1 MINIDNF
8 YDYEKKLTDKDL
20 NACEKKL
27 GITIPDS
34 LKQLYLNCNGG
45 MVYKDIWKTTVPP
58 YKLQVFN
65 FIPIKYNKAFKN
77 DPDFIMEGIA
87 FKHWD
92 DKKLPKELLPFAR
105 DLSNGFL
112 CININTGAIY
122 QYLRLEWDDTLN
134 TEQNFK
140 KNSIYLSDSL
150 ENFLN
155 ALTYDEEQNNA
166 ETVEDED
173 IKPRASNKFYDSEQ
187 AINTADLNEV
197 EKLLKIKIP
206 VQLRQFLLHHNGG
219 MPENNAWLDPEGEF
233 EWVAIHELIPVK
245 YYKKFNNNKNYLMPF
260 KAADLWGR
268 KLLPETFLPFAIDAG
283 GNYFCIDINNGKIY
297 YYTLDTWSDNLSL
310 TDNQDKST
318 LFLCNSFNEFIS
330 KLVCEDDLDDL
341 YGL

>member
-134 TEQNFK
+134 TEQNLK

-155 ALTYDEEQNNA
+155 SLIYDEEQSNA

-197 EKLLKIKIP
+197 EKL
-206 VQLRQFLLHHNGG
+206 
-219 MPENNAWLDPEGEF
+219 
-233 EWVAIHELIPVK
+233 
-245 YYKKFNNNKNYLMPF
+245 
-260 KAADLWGR
+260 
-268 KLLPETFLPFAIDAG
+268 
-283 GNYFCIDINNGKIY
+283 
-297 YYTLDTWSDNLSL
+297 
-310 TDNQDKST
+310 
-318 LFLCNSFNEFIS
+318 
-330 KLVCEDDLDDL
+330 
-341 YGL
+341 